1 MTTDEISELLDDASA
16 DSKPLVLVVDDE
28 ENYLQL
34 LEFNLSQAG
43 FTVDVARD
51 GQEAL
56 DKAAQRRPA
65 CILLDGLLPKV
76 HGFEVCR
83 KLKGDQATRG
93 IPIIIMTAVYK
104 MMRYKYE
111 VKGEYGADDF
121 VTKPFDM
128 EDLIK
133 RMRALL

>member
-1 MTTDEISELLDDASA
+1 MDEISELIGSRDFE
-16 DSKPLVLVVDDE
+16 KPLVLVVDDE

-43 FTVDVARD
+43 FEVEIARD

-56 DKAAQRRPA
+56 EKAAARRPA
-65 CILLDGLLPKV
+65 CVLLDGLLPKV

-83 KLKGDQATRG
+83 RLKADQATRTV
-93 IPIIIMTAVYK
+93 PVIIMTAVYK
-104 MMRYKYE
+104 KLRYKYE

-121 VTKPFDM
+121 VTKPFEI
-128 EDLIK
+128 EDVIK
-133 RMRALL
+133 RIRTLL